1 MHTSGACGAGA
12 ERVVHRASV
21 VSSRCRSTTELRDS
35 CNRFRR
41 GLAGPAPPRGLH
53 QAQQPFP
60 PSRVAPHSRTA
71 VMASSH
77 FTVMLADMDTTRIS
91 SAARTTSAA
100 SVRRLGARR
109 CGSATSAQG
118 GFPDHRVVYLR
129 FCGCARSEYPAALTS
144 ALEQVTDGAGVIV
157 DLCGP
162 GPIDFEAGHA
172 LRVALRSAR
181 ARGVDAVV
189 AADREEVRLPLVLA
203 EVDMFAPI
211 RADLSDA
218 RHVLDRRIAI

>member
-1 MHTSGACGAGA
+1 
-12 ERVVHRASV
+12 
-21 VSSRCRSTTELRDS
+21 
-35 CNRFRR
+35 
-41 GLAGPAPPRGLH
+41 
-53 QAQQPFP
+53 
-60 PSRVAPHSRTA
+60 
-71 VMASSH
+71 
-77 FTVMLADMDTTRIS
+77 
-91 SAARTTSAA
+91 
-100 SVRRLGARR
+100 
-109 CGSATSAQG
+109 
-118 GFPDHRVVYLR
+118 
-129 FCGCARSEYPAALTS
+129 
-144 ALEQVTDGAGVIV
+144 VTDGAGVIV